1 MKLNWSVDDIENKL
15 KNAKLY
21 IDDNTIRKQLVYS
34 CMLTDLNDITSSKS
48 KFIER
53 EEFFEKLKDFDLS
66 YFYSPFFNLISY
78 VYDKLHDI
86 KYISTLEAREK
97 KEPEDIVKYCKFF
110 YKQVDKDSFSTF
122 KRIVKNDNCI
132 HFMDNIHNRF
142 MGRTYYINQDEYYI
156 LINGRN
162 YIEDSLALVHEIKHV
177 DMNIR
182 GYNNGLKS
190 YSELAPILYEMYM
203 IDYLEDVEN
212 IEDIGLIRV
221 NNINKYVELIKNIG
235 KQMELIKNLK
245 STKLP
250 GDIYEYIYN
259 NYNDIYND
267 YKLEDIYKVLCNG
280 YSKRVISEIIS
291 FMVAIDIY
299 LNVKPNNINN
309 VLALY
314 IFGIYKIKPDLL
326 DSSLEYIEDM
336 YRLFGNTKIKKK

>member
-15 KNAKLY
+15 KNTKLY
-21 IDDNTIRKQLVYS
+21 IDDNTIKKQLVYS
-34 CMLTDLNDITSSKS
+34 CMLTDLNDITSSKG

-78 VYDKLHDI
+78 AYDKLNDI
-86 KYISTLEAREK
+86 KYTSTLEAREK
-97 KEPEDIVKYCKFF
+97 KEPEDIVKYCKSF

-182 GYNNGLKS
+182 GYNIGLQT
-190 YSELAPILYEMYM
+190 YNELAPILYEMYM
-203 IDYLEDVEN
+203 VDYLEN
-212 IEDIGLIRV
+212 IEDIGLTRV

-235 KQMELIKNLK
+235 NQMNLIKNLK

-250 GDIYEYIYN
+250 GDMYDFVYS
-259 NYNDIYND
+259 NYNDIYNN
-267 YKLEDIYKVLCNG
+267 YRLEDIYKVLCNG
-280 YSKRVISEIIS
+280 YSKRVISEVIS

-314 IFGIYKIKPDLL
+314 IFGIYKIKPDIL

-336 YRLFGNTKIKKK
+336 YKPFGNTKIKKK